1 LIRNVRK
8 SLDSIASNNEDAAFA
23 LMRAAENTRDEVLR
37 QQMLRLVHRLN
48 QDAVDLRMLRDEVS
62 YVGEKRA

>member
-1 LIRNVRK
+1 MIRNVRK

-48 QDAVDLRMLRDEVS
+48 QDAADLRMLRDEVS